1 MGASTLSKRQFPSV
15 IELPSPLAY
24 ESWEERRFSLEKISD
39 INDMLW
45 RGFFHYMRH
54 VCDNVPILLLVFGSF
69 AALIV
74 MIPTL
79 FFHKKCIM
87 TRTFFVVE
95 GIGAC
100 SIHGML
106 MHLPLL
112 HTRIHTA
119 LATASSIVMS
129 SQTYLSAFQDKSGI
143 QVKNASDI
151 VYYLW
156 YMDPHDMEAF
166 TVLNPSLL
174 YEKVYKAF
182 IEERYL
188 FGEYINTDWL
198 DQKSLVYLLI
208 AAAGILLTRSL
219 MNLYEVSRSFLLFQI
234 LVFLLAVLLSK
245 HGTLL
250 FLTFFTFSFYC
261 YTRFLFF
268 LADRKTEKSK
278 KFKQYNKTY

>member
-1 MGASTLSKRQFPSV
+1 ML
-15 IELPSPLAY
+15 
-24 ESWEERRFSLEKISD
+24 WEEGRFSLEKISD

-54 VCDNVPILLLVFGSF
+54 VCDNVPILLLVFGAF

-79 FFHKKCIM
+79 FFHKKYIM

-95 GIGAC
+95 GIGAL
-100 SIHGML
+100 SVHGML

-119 LATASSIVMS
+119 LATAYSIVMS

-143 QVKNASDI
+143 QVKSASDI

-198 DQKSLVYLLI
+198 DQKNLAYLLI
-208 AAAGILLTRSL
+208 AAVGILLTKSL
-219 MNLYEVSRSFLLFQI
+219 MNLYEVSRSFLLIQI

-245 HGTLL
+245 NGTLL

-268 LADRKTEKSK
+268 LADKRIEKRKKHKIQTA
-278 KFKQYNKTY
+278 